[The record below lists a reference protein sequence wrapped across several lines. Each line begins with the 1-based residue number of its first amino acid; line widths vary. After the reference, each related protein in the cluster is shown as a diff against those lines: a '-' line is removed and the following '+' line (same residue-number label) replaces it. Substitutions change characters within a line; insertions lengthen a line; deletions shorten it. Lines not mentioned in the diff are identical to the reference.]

1 MICSKQGARRA
12 RPRTA
17 CAIQTM
23 KKQKTKKKLN
33 KVAAEQ
39 QDLAAKFIAES
50 KKEALELAPHAP
62 LEIERQAEF
71 HKD

>member
-1 MICSKQGARRA
+1 
-12 RPRTA
+12 
-17 CAIQTM
+17 M

-33 KVAAEQ
+33 KVATEQ

-50 KKEALELAPHAP
+50 KKEALELTPHAP